1 MAAALSGSVANI
13 VLGVVLGVWLN
24 NLFALRRD
32 REVRVWGLRQQHL
45 ARLQPILRADAER
58 LDQLAKTMSAEGYLL
73 NLTDTSAPGVQQREH
88 DFWEA
93 DILSNDLREHFRS
106 YFDAKQSL
114 RTAVRSQDQ
123 QFWETMRS
131 VEKNGRLQKYP
142 SRVRE
147 VSVAVLDKCMGH
159 GSGLRL
165 IVNESG
171 FNYISHGG
179 ALGGGSGKP
188 SQDVVA
194 AFSAFNSFR
203 PSADLLK
210 TCATLAQ
217 HADQLATR
225 TQQLSTEAKALA
237 EQTTLE
243 GSCQF
248 VRLNQND

>member
-1 MAAALSGSVANI
+1 MTWTLDHIVVISIALMIVAVPAIFGIFWTLHRIFRGSPLAAALSGSVANI

-24 NLFALRRD
+24 NLFALRRG
-32 REVRVWGLRQQHL
+32 RGGRGLGLRQQHL
-45 ARLQPILRADAER
+45 ARLQPIV
-58 LDQLAKTMSAEGYLL
+58 G
-73 NLTDTSAPGVQQREH
+73 
-88 DFWEA
+88 
-93 DILSNDLREHFRS
+93 
-106 YFDAKQSL
+106 
-114 RTAVRSQDQ
+114 
-123 QFWETMRS
+123 
-131 VEKNGRLQKYP
+131 
-142 SRVRE
+142 E

-165 IVNESG
+165 IVNEGG
-171 FNYISHGG
+171 FNYIAHGG
-179 ALGGGSGKP
+179 GSVGGSGKP
-188 SQDVVA
+188 SQDIVA
-194 AFSAFNSFR
+194 AFSAFKSFR

-225 TQQLSTEAKALA
+225 AQQLSTEAKALA